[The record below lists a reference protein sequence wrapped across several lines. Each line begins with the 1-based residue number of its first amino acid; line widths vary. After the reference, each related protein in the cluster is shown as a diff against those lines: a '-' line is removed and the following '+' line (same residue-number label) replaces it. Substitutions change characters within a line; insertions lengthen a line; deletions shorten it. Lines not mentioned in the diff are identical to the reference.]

1 MLIFPSQF
9 RGYMRRPAVERWL
22 LLRSALWLV
31 AARVAVWVVPFGNL
45 IRWVEGMHQRQAS
58 TSDLSWAVRIGWAVD
73 VASRHVLGTS
83 TCLPRALAA
92 AVLLKRAGLPAQ
104 VRVGVARGEDGSP
117 EAHAW
122 VECGGQ
128 VVIGGSELE
137 RYTLI
142 TALKGAGE

>member
-1 MLIFPSQF
+1 
-9 RGYMRRPAVERWL
+9 MRQIQKYATLLRADPRL
-22 LLRSALWLV
+22 LLAAAFWLCLGRLALLALPFQDILRKIESINGSGTV
-31 AARVAVWVVPFGNL
+31 AAQPA
-45 IRWVEGMHQRQAS
+45 A
-58 TSDLSWAVRIGWAVD
+58 AARIVWAVD
-73 VASRHVLGTS
+73 TASRYLPGMG

-92 AVLLKRAGLPAQ
+92 AVLLRRAGLPAQ

-128 VVIGGSELE
+128 VVIGCSELE

-142 TALKGAGE
+142 SVLRGAGE